1 MKKLMLALN
10 FVLIAS
16 VILAGC
22 AQATPT
28 AVVAPPTEAV
38 AATQA
43 PVSAYPSQEAP
54 TAAAASNL
62 PAPTAYPAVA
72 PTEQAAPTQPAV
84 PSGPKILKIRIPAD
98 IQDMDPAFMTGSL
111 ENSITNN
118 IYQGLIEYRGN
129 YDKYFDALI
138 SEPLK
143 VSDDGLKISFKLQEG
158 IQFQK
163 GYGEMTADD
172 VKFSFERIIDPNVNA
187 SYRDNWKTLDHVE
200 VTGKYTGDIILKEP
214 FAPLFSS
221 TLPATT
227 GWILS
232 KKAVEEMGNDKLKT
246 NPVGTGPYEFVEWV
260 PNQKVVLKRND
271 GYWGPK
277 PYWDEIDFLV
287 IVENSAAEIALEAGE
302 VDFTLLGTDAVDRLS
317 ADPKY
322 TVYPIQLQSYG
333 WIAIN
338 VQSPKLKDVN
348 VRKAIREGIDV
359 PSILKAAYNDKYQRA
374 CTMIAPNMLGYWKD
388 APCYDRNVEQ
398 AKADLKAA
406 GVTSLDLK
414 LTYDTSAENQT
425 IGEIVQANLAE
436 IGIKIELVPQD
447 SGVFW
452 EEGYGE
458 NAPKVR
464 ELTIMSYSTYPDP
477 SFDTQWFTCAQ
488 VVEWNWMYWCN
499 PEYDKLND
507 QGMTVL
513 DPAKRAQIYIQAQ
526 QLMDKDAIAVWLY
539 YPTNYYAS
547 RSTLDANFIDSG
559 NAFYPWMFKEK

>member
-1 MKKLMLALN
+1 MKKLILVLN

-16 VILAGC
+16 LMLAGC
-22 AQATPT
+22 AQPTPPPT
-28 AVVAPPTEAV
+28 VAAPPTAPP
-38 AATQA
+38 AAAA
-43 PVSAYPSQEAP
+43 PATAPATAYPAPEVP
-54 TAAAASNL
+54 TAAANL
-62 PAPTAYPAVA
+62 PEPTAYPAVA
-72 PTEQAAPTQPAV
+72 QTEPAAPA
-84 PSGPKILKIRIPAD
+84 GPKILKIRIPFD
-98 IQDMDPAFMTGSL
+98 ILDMDPAFMTGSL

-129 YDKYFDALI
+129 YDKYFDSLI

-143 VSDDGLKISFKLQEG
+143 VSPDGLKISFKLHEG

-163 GYGEMTADD
+163 GYGELTADD
-172 VKFSFERIIDPNVNA
+172 VKYSFERIIDPNLSA
-187 SYRDNWKTLDHVE
+187 SYSDNWKPLDHVE

-214 FAPLFSS
+214 FAPLFNS

-260 PNQKVVLKRND
+260 PNQKVVLKRYD

-287 IVENSAAEIALEAGE
+287 IVENSAAEIGLEAGE

-317 ADPKY
+317 ADPQY
-322 TVYPIQLQSYG
+322 TVYPTQLQSYG
-333 WIAIN
+333 WIAFN
-338 VQSPKLKDVN
+338 VQSPKLQDVN
-348 VRKAIREGIDV
+348 VRKAIREAIDV

-374 CTMIAPNMLGYWKD
+374 CAMVAPSMLGYWKD

-398 AKADLKAA
+398 AKVDLKAA

-414 LTYDTSAENQT
+414 LTYDTNAENQT

-436 IGIKIELVPQD
+436 VGIKIELVPQD
-447 SGVFW
+447 SGVFND
-452 EEGYGE
+452 EGYGV
-458 NAPKVR
+458 NGPKVR
-464 ELTIMSYSTYPDP
+464 ELTIMSYSAYPDP
-477 SFDTQWFTCAQ
+477 SFDTMWFTCAQ
-488 VVEWNWMYWCN
+488 VEMWNWMYWCS
-499 PEYDKLND
+499 PEFDKLNE
-507 QGMTVL
+507 QGMLEL
-513 DPAKRAQIYIQAQ
+513 DTAKRTQIYIQAQ
-526 QLMDKDAIAVWLY
+526 QLMDQDAIAVWLY

-547 RSTLDANFIDSG
+547 RSSLDANYIDSG
-559 NAFYPWMFKEK
+559 NAYYPWMFTEK

>member
-1 MKKLMLALN
+1 MKKFMLVLNLML
-10 FVLIAS
+10 IAAM
-16 VILAGC
+16 VLAGC
-22 AQATPT
+22 AP
-28 AVVAPPTEAV
+28 
-38 AATQA
+38 ATQA
-43 PVSAYPSQEAP
+43 PVAPSAATEAP
-54 TAAAASNL
+54 
-62 PAPTAYPAVA
+62 PAVA
-72 PTEQAAPTQPAV
+72 PAAAYPSPEVPTATAVAAKPSPYPVPAATEPPAAT
-84 PSGPKILKIRIPAD
+84 GPKILKVRITAD
-98 IQDMDPAFMTGSL
+98 IIDMDPASMTGSL

-143 VSDDGLKISFKLQEG
+143 VSDDGLKISFKLREG

-163 GYGEMTADD
+163 GYGEMTAED

-187 SYRDNWKTLDHVE
+187 SYRDNWMTLDHVE
-200 VTGKYTGDIILKEP
+200 VTGKYSGDIILKEP
-214 FAPLFSS
+214 FAPLFNS

-232 KKAVEEMGNDKLKT
+232 KKAVEEMGNEKLKT

-260 PNQKVVLKRND
+260 PNQKVVLKRYD

-277 PYWDEIDFLV
+277 AYWDEIDFLV

-302 VDFTLLGTDAVDRLS
+302 IDFTVLGTDAVDRLA

-333 WIAIN
+333 WIAMN
-338 VQSPKLKDVN
+338 VQAPNLKDVN

-359 PSILKAAYNDKYQRA
+359 PSILEAAYNGKYKQA
-374 CTMIAPNMLGYWKD
+374 CAMIAPGMLGFWQD
-388 APCYDRNVEQ
+388 APCYPRNVEQ

-406 GVTSLDLK
+406 GVTSLDVK
-414 LTYDTSAENQT
+414 LTYETNAENQT
-425 IGEIVQANLAE
+425 TAEIVQANLAE
-436 IGIKIELVPQD
+436 IGIKVELVPQD

-488 VVEWNWMYWCN
+488 VVEWNWMYWCS
-499 PEYDKLND
+499 PEFDKLNA
-507 QGMTVL
+507 QGMTEL
-513 DPAKRAQIYIQAQ
+513 DPEKRKQIYIQAQ
-526 QLMDKDAIAVWLY
+526 QLMDQDAVAIWLY

-547 RSTLDANFIDSG
+547 RSSLDANYVDSG
-559 NAFYPWMFKEK
+559 NAFYPWMFTEK